1 MENLVNEAKEFACG
15 IYKEKENLS
24 MIENTKKYLNLL
36 KEYNLDEDSIAA
48 ALLANTASLEEI
60 KSFGS
65 EVLELVLGMRVF
77 DELAL
82 KAGKKNK
89 EEKIRKMLIAA
100 TQDMRILLI
109 KLLERLHSM
118 RNLDLF
124 NAVEKKRIGR
134 DTILIYAP
142 IAYRLGL
149 SEIKWELEDLSFRS
163 LNPDAYYF
171 LKKKIGI
178 KRAERENLIDEVKN
192 IIENEIKKNKIKY
205 EIFGRPKHFYSI
217 HKKMINKKKKFEE
230 IYDIFGI
237 RIIVENSDDCYKAL
251 GIINGLFEQIP
262 DRFKDFI
269 VSPRG
274 GLYQSLHNS
283 YFCKD
288 YPVEVQIRTK
298 KMNDIAEEGIAAHWR
313 YKGVGDDKKFNK
325 QLNWLRQVLNV
336 GTETDKT
343 FLYQLKLDLFGDK
356 IFCFTPKGHIIELD
370 DGSTVVDFAY
380 AVHSD
385 IGDKC
390 VAAKVNGK
398 FVSLRHKLKTGNEI
412 EILTS
417 SSHNPSR
424 DWLGFVKTSKAFE
437 KIKQSLKSRYGISGR
452 KREIFADE
460 NKISKNFIG
469 VDGDY
474 DTILAGC
481 CNPLPGDNII
491 GTISSFKKVIVH
503 NRTCRNV
510 AKIRKSIG
518 VYWLEN
524 FDSIVKLNIFAD
536 DRLGIFAEILNSLA
550 VLRISVISA
559 SANPAGEDVV
569 ECVLHTNFSKLDE
582 MKSAIDRITKINGV
596 KRIRIE

>member
-1 MENLVNEAKEFACG
+1 MENLVNDAKELAYG
-15 IYKEKENLS
+15 VYKDRGNLS
-24 MIENTKKYLNLL
+24 LIENTKDYLDLL
-36 KEYNLDEDSIAA
+36 KEYELDEDSLAA
-48 ALLANTASLEEI
+48 ALLVNVASLDEI

-65 EVLELVLGMRVF
+65 EVLELVLGLREF

-109 KLLERLHSM
+109 KLLERLHGM

-124 NAVEKKRIGR
+124 NAVEKKRIGK

-171 LKKKIGI
+171 LKKNIGLKRKEREKIIDELKEVIGI
-178 KRAERENLIDEVKN
+178 
-192 IIENEIKKNKIKY
+192 EIKKNKIKY
-205 EIFGRPKHFYSI
+205 EISGRPKHFYSI

-230 IYDIFGI
+230 IYDLFGI
-237 RIIVENSDDCYKAL
+237 RIIVENSDDCYKIL
-251 GIINGLFEQIP
+251 GIINGLFEQILE
-262 DRFKDFI
+262 RFKDFI

-274 GLYQSLHNS
+274 GLYQSLHNG
-283 YFCKD
+283 YVYKD
-288 YPVEVQIRTK
+288 YHVEVQIRTK

-313 YKGVGDDKKFNK
+313 YKGIGTDKKFNK
-325 QLNWLRQVLNV
+325 QLNWLRQVLSI

-343 FLYQLKLDLFGDK
+343 FLYHLKLDLFGDK

-370 DGSTVVDFAY
+370 EGSIVVDFAY
-380 AVHSD
+380 AVHTD

-398 FVSLRHKLKTGNEI
+398 FVSLRYKLKTGDDV

-437 KIKQSLKSRYGISGR
+437 KIKQSLKLRYGISGR
-452 KREIFADE
+452 RREKLMYDD
-460 NKISKNFIG
+460 KVSKNFIS

-474 DTILAGC
+474 ETILAGC

-491 GTISSFKKVIVH
+491 GAISSFKKVIVH
-503 NRTCRNV
+503 NQACRDI

-518 VYWLEN
+518 VYWLDN
-524 FDSIVKLNIFAD
+524 FDSVVKLNIFAN
-536 DRLGIFAEILNSLA
+536 DRLGIFAEILNSIA
-550 VLRISVISA
+550 AIGINAISA

-569 ECVLHTNFSKLDE
+569 ECVLHINFNNLND
-582 MKSAIDRITKINGV
+582 MKNSVSRILKISGV